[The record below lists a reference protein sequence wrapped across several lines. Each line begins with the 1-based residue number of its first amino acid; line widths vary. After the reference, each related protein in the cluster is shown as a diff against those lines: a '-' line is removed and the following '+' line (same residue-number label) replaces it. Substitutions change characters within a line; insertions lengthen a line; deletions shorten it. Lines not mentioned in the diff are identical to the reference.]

1 MRKPPHLHSSTPNCK
16 AVRHLLTTVGSK
28 WSVIVIELLEERP
41 KRFSEL
47 KREVGEITQKSLT
60 SVLRALEREGLVS
73 RKVTPLIPPRVDYEL
88 TPLGQSLS
96 RSLDVL
102 ITWAIDNEADVRA
115 ARLRFSATGEAAES

>member
-1 MRKPPHLHSSTPNCK
+1 M
-16 AVRHLLTTVGSK
+16 
-28 WSVIVIELLEERP
+28 
-41 KRFSEL
+41 
-47 KREVGEITQKSLT
+47 
-60 SVLRALEREGLVS
+60 S